1 MLDDAQA
8 RMTRRGVAGAPRLVE
23 VEPPGEDVAERLERA
38 AREIGASLI
47 VMGTHGRRG
56 VRRLMLGSVAERLLR
71 HARCPVLMIP
81 ARGAPAADANATHP
95 TETA

>member
-1 MLDDAQA
+1 
-8 RMTRRGVAGAPRLVE
+8 RRRNANSSRASRS
-23 VEPPGEDVAERLERA
+23 RCERA
-38 AREIGASLI
+38 LARTPLHPMKI
-47 VMGTHGRRG
+47 VKPLAISPLTRVYRMHGRRG

>member
-1 MLDDAQA
+1 MAAPARANAQRLDVPA
-8 RMTRRGVAGAPRLVE
+8 TR
-23 VEPPGEDVAERLERA
+23 RLERA

-47 VMGTHGRRG
+47 VMGTLGRRG